1 MKEDKTVSNET
12 KVDVRIAVKTGKT
25 GRGKVLE
32 AKVLK
37 ERLEERKILGLS

>member
-1 MKEDKTVSNET
+1 MEEDKMVNNEI
-12 KVDVRIAVKTGKT
+12 KSDVRIAVKTGKA

-37 ERLEERKILGLS
+37 ARLEERKRLGLS

>member
-1 MKEDKTVSNET
+1 MEENKIVNNEVKTE
-12 KVDVRIAVKTGKT
+12 VRIAVKTGKT

-37 ERLEERKILGLS
+37 ARLEERKRLGLS

>member
-1 MKEDKTVSNET
+1 MKEDKMVSNET

-37 ERLEERKILGLS
+37 ERLEERKRLGLS

>member
-12 KVDVRIAVKTGKT
+12 KVDVRIAVKTGKA

-37 ERLEERKILGLS
+37 ERLEERKRLGLS